1 MKRLLFLI
9 LIGLA
14 VAVPGFPE
22 DHHDRSPAD
31 IFQVSPLPGSVYA
44 LYGRGGNVGFY
55 VGPDAVFVV
64 DSQYQ
69 DVAPGILDQIRKIT
83 DRPVKYLLN
92 THHHA
97 DHVGGNPVFRPF
109 SLNIAHD
116 NVRKRMLASPAEILR
131 DYPGEMEKARKAGD
145 AKGEKFYADQI
156 EWARKVKVEE
166 IAAPFLT
173 FDSEFRLHLGEEV
186 IQVWHTPPGHTD
198 GDSVAYFEKAR
209 VLHGGD
215 LVWNRV
221 IPFIDVKGGGS
232 PKGHAAA
239 LDEIIRRL
247 PSDVKVIPGHGQVMD
262 LEGLKAFRRY
272 FADLLEAAGK
282 AKSAG
287 VPREEFLK
295 TVDLPAY
302 RDYSGYASRFKDNC
316 AAAYDEAP

>member
-1 MKRLLFLI
+1 MKRLLLI
-9 LIGLA
+9 TLLCLA
-14 VAVPGFPE
+14 VPVPGLPE
-22 DHHDRSPAD
+22 EHPDRSPAD
-31 IFQVSPLPGSVYA
+31 IFRVSPLRGNVYV

-64 DSQYQ
+64 DSQYP

-92 THHHA
+92 THYHV

-109 SLNIAHD
+109 SLIVAHE
-116 NVRKRMLASPAEILR
+116 NVRKRMLASPSEILR
-131 DYPGEMEKARKAGD
+131 DYPGELEKARKAGNE
-145 AKGEKFYADQI
+145 KGEKYYAEQI

-173 FDSEFRLHLGEEV
+173 FESEIRLYLGDEV
-186 IQVWHTPPGHTD
+186 IRVWHTPPAHTD

-215 LVWNRV
+215 LIWSRV
-221 IPFIDVKGGGS
+221 IPFIDVKGGGT

-239 LDEIIRRL
+239 LDEILRNL
-247 PSDVKVIPGHGQVMD
+247 PSDAMIIPGHGDVMD
-262 LEGLKAFRRY
+262 LQGLKAFRRY
-272 FADLLEAAGK
+272 FADLLELAGK

-295 TVDLPAY
+295 TADLPAY
-302 RDYSGYASRFKDNC
+302 REYSGYERRFKDNC

>member
-1 MKRLLFLI
+1 MKRLMFLI

-14 VAVPGFPE
+14 APVPGFPE
-22 DHHDRSPAD
+22 DHPNRPPAD
-31 IFQVSPLPGSVYA
+31 AFQVSRLPGNVHV
-44 LYGRGGNVGFY
+44 LYGKGGNVGFY
-55 VGPDAVFVV
+55 VGPDAVLVV
-64 DSQYQ
+64 DSQYR
-69 DVAPGILDQIRKIT
+69 DAAPGILDEIRKIT

-92 THHHA
+92 THHHS
-97 DHVGGNPVFRPF
+97 DHVGGNTAFRPF
-109 SLNIAHD
+109 SLILAHD
-116 NVRKRMLASPAEILR
+116 NVRKRMLAAPAEILR
-131 DYPGEMEKARKAGD
+131 DYPGRMEKAREAGD

-156 EWARKVKVEE
+156 DWARKVSVEE

-173 FDSEFRLHLGEEV
+173 FDSEMRLFLGEEV
-186 IQVWHTPPGHTD
+186 VQIWHTPPGHTD
-198 GDSVAYFEKAR
+198 GDSVVYFEKAR

-221 IPFIDVKGGGS
+221 IPYVDVKAGSS

-262 LEGLKAFRRY
+262 LEGLRAFRRY
-272 FADLLEAAGK
+272 FADLLDGAGK

-287 VPREEFLK
+287 VSREEFLK
-295 TVDLPAY
+295 TVDLAAY
-302 RDYSGYASRFKDNC
+302 REYGGYASRFKDNC

>member
-1 MKRLLFLI
+1 MRRLLFLI

-14 VAVPGFPE
+14 APVPGFAE
-22 DHHDRSPAD
+22 DRPDRSPAD
-31 IFQVSPLPGSVYA
+31 LFQVSPLQGNVYV

-64 DSQYQ
+64 DSQYA
-69 DVAPGILDQIRKIT
+69 DAAPGILDQIRKVT

-97 DHVGGNPVFRPF
+97 DHVAGNAAFRPF
-109 SLNIAHD
+109 SLIMAHD

-131 DYPGEMEKARKAGD
+131 DYPGRMEKAREAGD
-145 AKGEKFYADQI
+145 AKGEKYYADQI
-156 EWARKVKVEE
+156 EWARNVKVEE

-173 FDSEFRLHLGEEV
+173 FDSEVRLFLGEEV
-186 IQVWHTPPGHTD
+186 IQIWHTPPGHTD

-221 IPFIDVKGGGS
+221 IPYVDVKAGSS
-232 PKGHAAA
+232 PKGHAAV
-239 LDEIIRRL
+239 LDEIIGRL

-262 LEGLKAFRRY
+262 LEGLRAFRRY
-272 FADLLEAAGK
+272 FTDILDAAGK

-287 VPREEFLK
+287 VSREEFLK
-295 TVDLPAY
+295 AVDLPAY
-302 RDYSGYASRFKDNC
+302 RDYGGYASRFKDNC